1 MKMMKPLTVLNQKQ
15 QCVLQEMIVR
25 RGIVYVPDIRNI
37 AELCKMDVPEVMELV
52 NANTPAGIE
61 VNRRVDEI
69 VQHVPLASNHRQL
82 AYAQNLLE
90 DKLNRRAASDLPLSD
105 RDALD
110 ILDFARK
117 HTNQPG
123 INVNVQNNTAQL
135 FDFSSMKPDQLE
147 QLISAIQGA
156 IDTGDIIDAE
166 FAELTSADALAIT
179 ARRTDGED

>member
-1 MKMMKPLTVLNQKQ
+1 
-15 QCVLQEMIVR
+15 VLQEMIVR
-25 RGIVYVPDIRNI
+25 RGIVYVPDVRSI
-37 AELCKMDVPEVMELV
+37 AELCDISVPEVMELV
-52 NANTPAGIE
+52 NATTPAGIE

-90 DKLNRRAASDLPLSD
+90 DKLNRRAESNLPLSD

-135 FDFSSMKPDQLE
+135 FDFSSMDAGQLE
-147 QLISAIQGA
+147 QLIGAIQGA
-156 IDTGDIIDAE
+156 INTGEIIDAD
-166 FAELTSADALAIT
+166 FAELISADALAIT
-179 ARRTDGED
+179 AGRADGED